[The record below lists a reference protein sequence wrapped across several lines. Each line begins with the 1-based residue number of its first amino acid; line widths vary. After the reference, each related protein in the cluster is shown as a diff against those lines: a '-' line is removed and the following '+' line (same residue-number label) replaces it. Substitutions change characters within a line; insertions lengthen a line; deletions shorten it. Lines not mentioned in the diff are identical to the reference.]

1 MAHYS
6 VQSRD
11 RIFLKNYGFLS
22 FAKNMSK
29 NIGEN
34 INKNVSGNYTQKP
47 FDHATKSTTNTANSG
62 LKRVTYKTAKAM
74 VTKFPIKSQKSRKI
88 HHRIIQKQLTVKQR
102 IKNLI

>member
-34 INKNVSGNYTQKP
+34 ISKNVSGNYIQKP
-47 FDHATKSTTNTANSG
+47 FDHAIKSTTTNTLNSG

-74 VTKFPIKSQKSRKI
+74 VTKFLIKSQKSRKI
-88 HHRIIQKQLTVKQR
+88 HHRIIQKQLTVK
-102 IKNLI
+102 